1 MKKPLVVAI
10 TGPTATGKTEAAVTV
25 CQQLN
30 GEVLSMDSMQIYR
43 DLAIG
48 TAKPTTEEMKG
59 IPHHLLSF
67 VNADASYTVAEYQR
81 DALAAMDDVIARGKL
96 PVFAGG
102 TGLYLQAV
110 SHPLR
115 FTQAGHASDIRK
127 KLEEDALQPDGA
139 AALHKRLGDVDPDS
153 AARIHANN
161 VRRVIRALEVY
172 YETGL
177 PMSQQVNEWDAEP
190 AQDWL
195 IFALNWPR
203 DVLYARINQR
213 VDSMVASGLV
223 AEVEGLL
230 NKGIAANTQAMQAIG
245 YKEIVAMLRGDIAM
259 PEAIE
264 AIKMNSRRYAKR
276 QLTWY
281 RRDARI
287 SWLDLSTFPS
297 QQAAYGYIIEEIR
310 KKQEERNAND

>member
-10 TGPTATGKTEAAVTV
+10 TGPTATGKTEAAITV
-25 CQQLN
+25 CQQMN
-30 GEVLSMDSMQIYR
+30 GEVISMDSMQIYR
-43 DLAIG
+43 DLSIG
-48 TAKPTTEEMKG
+48 TAKPTTEDMKG

-81 DALAAMDDVIARGKL
+81 DASAVMNDIIARGKL

-115 FTQAGHASDIRK
+115 FTQAGHASEVRK
-127 KLEEDALQPDGA
+127 ILEDDASLPGGPA
-139 AALHKRLGDVDPDS
+139 LLHKRLEKVDPDS
-153 AARIHANN
+153 AARIHINN
-161 VRRVIRALEVY
+161 VRRVIRALEVF
-172 YETGL
+172 YETGI
-177 PMSQQVNEWDAEP
+177 PMSQQANEWDAEP
-190 AQDWL
+190 EEDWL
-195 IFALNWPR
+195 VFALNWPR

-213 VDSMVASGLV
+213 VDYMIEGGLV
-223 AEVEGLL
+223 AEVERLL
-230 NKGIAANTQAMQAIG
+230 QKGVPADAQAMQAIG
-245 YKEIVAMLRGDIAM
+245 YREIVAMLRGDATM

-287 SWLDLSTFPS
+287 NWLDLSDFSS
-297 QQAAYGYIIEEIR
+297 QQAAHGYIIEEIL